1 MTPETIKDCAVRSPA
16 RRIAGSWF
24 IHLFFTFFTIAA
36 AAIAAYYSL
45 ILVSP
50 TDVTVGPIRAEFSLK
65 PGLHGKTVV
74 DLPPAGTIE
83 ADTHSSPAIVNFSL
97 KEISV
102 NEVDDLIGV
111 DSQTRAQLENWREP
125 VGREAGTLIV
135 KVALVAMLTGGA
147 VAWLLHRRWR
157 WALAG
162 MATGLATVLA
172 VGGLAYGT
180 YNMNAFSEP
189 RYSGSLTYAPEV
201 LAFSQET
208 LANLDEYENRVP
220 EIADSLYRTISELH
234 QLPQAPPEEDT
245 IRALHISDMHSSSD
259 AAKLVKTVVDQYNID
274 FIIDTGDLT
283 KFGTSFEIKYPSTYL
298 PLPKPYVWIGGNH
311 DSPLVTRTMQSIPG
325 VTVLDSQFE
334 QIDGITVGGFPDPGS
349 RSLNPQPASD
359 AGMASEAARI
369 AGLVDVQRPRP
380 FIVAVHDP
388 RAAALLNGRV
398 PVVVDGHTH
407 RQGIT
412 VENGTVFLN
421 AGSTGGGNLRSFNH
435 DGETLSSLHVL
446 YIRKEPQKLVAVD
459 TVIIYRFSQEFSV
472 TRRVFAA
479 DEGLI
484 RDLELR
490 EAAAV
495 LSG

>member
-1 MTPETIKDCAVRSPA
+1 MTPAVSELSA
-16 RRIAGSWF
+16 RRIHAAR
-24 IHLFFTFFTIAA
+24 IIQALFAAATIAA
-36 AAIAAYYSL
+36 TILAAYYSL

-50 TDVTVGPIRAEFSLK
+50 TDVTVGPVRVEFSLK
-65 PGLHGKTVV
+65 SAWHGKSVV
-74 DLPPAGTIE
+74 NLPPAGSIE
-83 ADTHSSPAIVNFSL
+83 ADTHGGPVLASFSL
-97 KEISV
+97 QEISV
-102 NEVDDLIGV
+102 NDVGDLTDPG
-111 DSQTRAQLENWREP
+111 SQARLALDNWREP
-125 VGREAGTLIV
+125 LGREAQN
-135 KVALVAMLTGGA
+135 LVIKTIIISILAGGA
-147 VAWLLHRRWR
+147 VAGLLRRRWQ

-162 MATGLATVLA
+162 MAIGLMTVLM
-172 VGGLAYGT
+172 VGGLVYGT
-180 YNMNAFSEP
+180 YDTGAFSEP
-189 RYSGSLTYAPEV
+189 RYTGSLTHAPEV

-208 LANLDEYENRVP
+208 LANLNTYEDRVP
-220 EIADSLYRTISELH
+220 EIADSLYRTIGELH

-245 IRALHISDMHSSSD
+245 IRVLHVSDMHSSSD
-259 AAKLVKTVVDQYNID
+259 AAKLVKTVVDRYNID
-274 FIIDTGDLT
+274 FVIDTGDLT
-283 KFGTSFEIKYPSTYL
+283 EFGTSFEIKYPSTYL

-412 VENGTVFLN
+412 VENGTVFLD

-435 DGETLSSLHVL
+435 DGETPSSLQVL

>member
-1 MTPETIKDCAVRSPA
+1 MTRTVSELSA
-16 RRIAGSWF
+16 RRIHAARI
-24 IHLFFTFFTIAA
+24 IHVLFAAATIAA
-36 AAIAAYYSL
+36 TILVAYYSL

-50 TDVTVGPIRAEFSLK
+50 TDITVGPVRLEFSLK
-65 PGLHGKTVV
+65 SAWHGKSVV
-74 DLPPAGTIE
+74 NLPPAGSIE
-83 ADTHSSPAIVNFSL
+83 ADTHSGPVLASFSL
-97 KEISV
+97 QEISV
-102 NEVDDLIGV
+102 NDVGDLTDPG
-111 DSQTRAQLENWREP
+111 SQARLALDNWREP
-125 VGREAGTLIV
+125 LGREAQN
-135 KVALVAMLTGGA
+135 LVIKTIIICILAGGA
-147 VAWLLHRRWR
+147 VAGLLQRRWQ
-157 WALAG
+157 WVLAG
-162 MATGLATVLA
+162 MAIGLMTVLM
-172 VGGLAYGT
+172 VGGLVYGT
-180 YNMNAFSEP
+180 YDTSAFREP

-201 LAFSQET
+201 LAFSQDT
-208 LANLDEYENRVP
+208 LANLNTYKDRVP

-245 IRALHISDMHSSSD
+245 IRVLHISDMHSSSD
-259 AAKLVKTVVDQYNID
+259 AAKLVKTVVDRYNID

-283 KFGTSFEIKYPSTYL
+283 EFGTSFEIKYPSTYL
-298 PLPKPYVWIGGNH
+298 PLLKPYVWIGGNH
-311 DSPLVTRTMQSIPG
+311 DSPLVTRSMQSIPG

-334 QIDGITVGGFPDPGS
+334 QFDGIIVGGFPDPGS

-359 AGMASEAARI
+359 AEMASEAARI
-369 AGLVDVQRPRP
+369 AGLVDVQKPRP

-388 RAAALLNGRV
+388 KASALLNGRV

-412 VENGTVFLN
+412 VENGTVFLD

-435 DGETLSSLHVL
+435 DGEIPSSLQVL

-472 TRRVFAA
+472 TRRVFAV